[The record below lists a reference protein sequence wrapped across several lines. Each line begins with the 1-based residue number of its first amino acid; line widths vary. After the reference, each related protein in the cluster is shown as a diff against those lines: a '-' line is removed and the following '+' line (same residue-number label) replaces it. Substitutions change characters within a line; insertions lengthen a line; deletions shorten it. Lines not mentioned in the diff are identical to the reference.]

1 LSRAIVLL
9 GLRCAG
15 KSSVGREL
23 AKELGLSFVDL
34 DLELACSEGSGR
46 SAGELLAE
54 LGEERFRELEAAAL
68 SATLSRGAL
77 VLATG
82 GGVIER
88 EENRR
93 LLGDGAQLLW
103 LDATDEVLLKRR
115 AADVTFRPLL
125 TGADPADELSTVG
138 SRRRALFQALAGR
151 RYETGESSISA
162 LAQDL
167 AKGLRGEA
175 GADG

>member
-1 LSRAIVLL
+1 LV
-9 GLRCAG
+9 
-15 KSSVGREL
+15 
-23 AKELGLSFVDL
+23 
-34 DLELACSEGSGR
+34 
-46 SAGELLAE
+46 E

-82 GGVIER
+82 GGVVER

-93 LLGDGAQLLW
+93 LLGDGAELLW
-103 LDATDEVLLKRR
+103 LDAPDEVLLRRR
-115 AADVTFRPLL
+115 ARDATSRPLL
-125 TGADPADELSTVG
+125 AGADPAEELSLVG
-138 SRRRALFQALAGR
+138 PRRRVLFQALAGR
-151 RYETGESSISA
+151 AYETEERGISA

-175 GADG
+175 GTDG